1 MGSVDGVRH
10 RDEHRPTGE
19 AVAPRP
25 KLGDRYAERMHS
37 TFTKRVFTLAL
48 LLAVALGSAAC
59 SSGVSNN
66 EPGTP
71 VARETTEAPQPL
83 DLTGEWKQTN
93 SNSEESFQTA
103 TITGD
108 TIEIYWVATD
118 TKSLYWAGT
127 VVAPADAYDSF
138 TWDSLNDTSKTEN
151 AMMASGDEKKTF
163 TYENGELSYE
173 VTALGTTMTV
183 RLERA

>member
-1 MGSVDGVRH
+1 MLSD
-10 RDEHRPTGE
+10 
-19 AVAPRP
+19 
-25 KLGDRYAERMHS
+25 MHS
-37 TFTKRVFTLAL
+37 TITKRVAALTLLTAI
-48 LLAVALGSAAC
+48 AFGSAAC
-59 SSGVSNN
+59 SSGASTN

-71 VARETTEAPQPL
+71 AAQATTEAPKPL

-93 SNSEESFQTA
+93 SNSPDSFQTA
-103 TITGD
+103 TVTAD

-127 VVAPADAYDSF
+127 VATPADAYDSF
-138 TWDSLNDTSKTEN
+138 TWDSLNDTSKTES
-151 AMMASGDEKKTF
+151 AIMASGDEKKTF

-183 RLERA
+183 RLERE

>member
-1 MGSVDGVRH
+1 MLSD
-10 RDEHRPTGE
+10 
-19 AVAPRP
+19 
-25 KLGDRYAERMHS
+25 MHS
-37 TFTKRVFTLAL
+37 TITKRVAALTLL
-48 LLAVALGSAAC
+48 TAVAFGSAAC
-59 SSGVSNN
+59 SSSTNTN

-71 VARETTEAPQPL
+71 AAQATTEAPKPV

-93 SNSEESFQTA
+93 SNSPDSFQTA

-108 TIEIYWVATD
+108 TIEVYWVATD

-127 VVAPADAYDSF
+127 VGAPADASQSF
-138 TWDSLNDTSKTEN
+138 TWDSANDTSKTES
-151 AMMASGDEKKTF
+151 AIMASGDATKTF